1 MPINPS
7 SCEISVGNKNST
19 VDLINGGEINIP
31 KSPALTTVS
40 FDFTIPQFYYPFV
53 HGAENEMKSA
63 EFYLKFLEDL
73 KVNKKNFQFIIYRSK
88 PNGDFLFY
96 TNIRCTLE
104 EFTQKESW
112 DNGLDIVYT
121 IKLKEYKFYGTKTIK
136 IINEST
142 DKVIAKQES
151 TRATAKTTN
160 DIPGTYTIKAGD
172 TLWGIAKRY
181 FGNGT
186 KYKELAKLNNIS
198 NPSIIRVG
206 QVIKLK

>member
-7 SCEISVGNKNST
+7 SAEISVGNKNST

-53 HGAENEMKSA
+53 HGTENEMKSA

-142 DKVIAKQES
+142 DKVIAKQE
-151 TRATAKTTN
+151 TKRATTKTTN

-172 TLWGIAKRY
+172 TLWGVAKRY
-181 FGNGT
+181 FGNGI